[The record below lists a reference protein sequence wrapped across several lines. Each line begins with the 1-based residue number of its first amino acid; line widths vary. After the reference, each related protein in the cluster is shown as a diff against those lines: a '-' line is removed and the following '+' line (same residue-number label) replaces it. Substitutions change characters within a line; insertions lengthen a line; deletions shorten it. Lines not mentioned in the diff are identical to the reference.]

1 LFARHYFGLSDNEIR
16 EILNYLGY
24 SDLETFY
31 KSKIPK
37 NLELDDFKLPPSLSE
52 EEAREYIECLG
63 NLNKIFKI
71 FAGGGAYDCFT
82 PSALNQLLLRSEFY
96 TAYTP
101 YQPEVSQ
108 GTLQV
113 MFEFQSL
120 ICELTKMDVSN
131 ASVYDG
137 ATALAEAILMSFR
150 IKNKYKVIIPKNL
163 NPSYKEVLKTY
174 LQNIEA
180 NLVEVN
186 FDNYGRIDLSQLRSL
201 IDDITAS
208 VVIQN
213 PNYFG
218 IIEEVFEIKKI
229 VRTKDVLL
237 ISVFDPVSLA
247 ILSPPGEYDS
257 DIAVGEG
264 QPIGIPLSFGG
275 PYVGLFTSKKEYIR
289 QMPGRIVALT
299 QDKYGRRG
307 FVTTLQAREQ
317 HIRRAKATSNI
328 CTNQQLIATAVCIYL
343 TLMGKEGLKQLAK
356 LIFNKTEYLKEKLK
370 QKLVFNSPTFREFV
384 IKTNKKAKEVI
395 FECAKKGFLVGP
407 EVKLLGDNY
416 LLIAVSEKRKKEEI
430 DELAEIL
437 KDV

>member
-1 LFARHYFGLSDNEIR
+1 MFARHFFGLSDNDIK
-16 EILNYLGY
+16 EILDYLGY
-24 SDLETFY
+24 NDLNSFY
-31 KSKIPK
+31 KDKIPK
-37 NLELDDFKLPPSLSE
+37 SFEIDEFRLPPALSE
-52 EEAREYIECLG
+52 EEVREYIDSLA
-63 NLNKIFKI
+63 NLNKTFKI
-71 FAGGGAYDCFT
+71 FAGGGAYDCFI

-150 IKNKYKVIIPKNL
+150 IKNNYKVIVPRNL
-163 NPSYKEVLKTY
+163 NPNYKEVLKTY
-174 LQNIEA
+174 LQNLEA
-180 NLVEVN
+180 VIVEVS
-186 FDNYGRIDLSQLRSL
+186 FDENGRINLNELRNL
-201 IDDITAS
+201 IDNETAS

-218 IIEEVFEIKKI
+218 IIEEVFEMASI
-229 VRTKDVLL
+229 VKSKNVLL

-247 ILSPPGEYDS
+247 IIAPPGDYDS

-264 QPIGIPLSFGG
+264 QALGLPLSFGG

-289 QMPGRIVALT
+289 QMPGRIVALSE
-299 QDKYGRRG
+299 DKNGRGG

-317 HIRRAKATSNI
+317 HIRRSKATSNI
-328 CTNQQLIATAVCIYL
+328 CTNQQLMATAVCIYL
-343 TLMGKEGLKQLAK
+343 TLMGREGLLKVAK
-356 LIFNKTEYLKEKLK
+356 DSFYKSEYLKEKIRH
-370 QKLVFNSPTFREFV
+370 KLVFNSPTFREFV
-384 IKTNKKAKEVI
+384 IRTKRKAKDVI
-395 FECAKKGFLVGP
+395 LECSKNGFLVGP
-407 EVKLLGDNY
+407 EVKVLGENY
-416 LLIAVSEKRKKEEI
+416 LLIAITEKRKKEEI
-430 DELAEIL
+430 DKLAEIISDL
-437 KDV
+437 